1 MSASKETALMET
13 TEKQWFVM
21 RDLKRRISNTLA
33 VHDLMKAGFEVFTPM
48 TQMVMTIGGKR
59 QRRDVPVIQDL
70 LFVHESKDRLDPIVD
85 TRPTLQY
92 RFQRGKSVNE
102 PMTVRDSDMQRFIQA
117 VGTDETPFY
126 YKPGEITESMYGKT
140 VRIIGGTLD
149 GFEGRLLS
157 IKGMR
162 KRRLIVEIP
171 SLIAA
176 AVEVEPEF
184 IQPL

>member
-1 MSASKETALMET
+1 MDS

-21 RDLKRRISNTLA
+21 RDLKRRICNSLA
-33 VHDLMKAGFEVFTPM
+33 VHDLTKAGLEVFTPM
-48 TQMVMTIGGKR
+48 TQMVMTIGGRR

-70 LFVHESKDRLDPIVD
+70 LFVHESKQTLDPFVELYS
-85 TRPTLQY
+85 TLQY

-102 PMTVRDSDMQRFIQA
+102 PMTVRDAEMERFIRA
-117 VGTDETPFY
+117 VSTDDTPIY
-126 YKPGEITESMYGKT
+126 YKPGEINESMYGRT
-140 VRIIGGTLD
+140 VRIIGGPLN

-171 SLIAA
+171 SFITA
-176 AVEVEPEF
+176 AVEVAPEF